1 MKKVEYDTKPMAY
14 EKIDNNLS
22 YYRWDIV
29 QKVTEERISWE
40 CFEVTVCATVTKE
53 KITKEVL
60 NALYPNQQ
68 EEKLI
73 NDYNAVQ
80 LGVCDSDQE
89 ELFIAR
95 YVDFLNVRK
104 TIKEQIEED
113 CLTFRI
119 F

>member
-1 MKKVEYDTKPMAY
+1 M
-14 EKIDNNLS
+14 LFRS
-22 YYRWDIV
+22 
-29 QKVTEERISWE
+29 
-40 CFEVTVCATVTKE
+40 FEVTVCATVTKE

-80 LGVCDSDQE
+80 LGVCETDQE
-89 ELFIAR
+89 ELFVSR
-95 YVDFLNVRK
+95 YVDFLAIRK
-104 TIKEQIEED
+104 AMKEQIEKD

>member
-14 EKIDNNLS
+14 EKIENNLS
-22 YYRWDIV
+22 CYRWEIV
-29 QKVTEERISWE
+29 QKVTEERTSWE
-40 CFEVTVCATVTKE
+40 CFEVTVYATVTKE
-53 KITKEVL
+53 KITKEVI

-80 LGVCDSDQE
+80 LGVCETDQE
-89 ELFIAR
+89 ELFVSR
-95 YVDFLNVRK
+95 YVDFLAIRK
-104 TIKEQIEED
+104 AMKEQIEKD